1 MLAGHLPAEPRV
13 GRAQPG
19 GGVLGL
25 SWDTKV
31 FRWGALIPGPSSERS
46 VQGKAGGRMCRHSS
60 ETSRYVSEEELN
72 LKVFSQKNTIWK
84 TAARGVVRVP
94 DPFLGFECI
103 PWSTWHIENA
113 R

>member
-1 MLAGHLPAEPRV
+1 MLTGHLPAEPRV

-25 SWDTKV
+25 SRCV
-31 FRWGALIPGPSSERS
+31 GQGGVQMGCINPCSELRALSA
-46 VQGKAGGRMCRHSS
+46 GKSWWS
-60 ETSRYVSEEELN
+60 NVSEFKN
-72 LKVFSQKNTIWK
+72 VFSKNTIWK
-84 TAARGVVRVP
+84 TAAQGVVRVP
-94 DPFLGFECI
+94 DPFLGFKRI